1 MKDEDKTKDELINE
15 LVKMRRRVAELETSE
30 TERKRTEEELKQRFQ
45 KLRRTMKGT
54 IYAMALIV
62 EIRDPY
68 TAGHQRKVTSLG
80 CAIAKEMSL
89 SEDEIDGFRL
99 AGAIHDIG
107 RTYIPVEILSKPSLL
122 TDIEFAMVKSHPKVG
137 YDILKMVEFP
147 WPIAQIVLQHHERM
161 DGSGYPQGLSG
172 KDIMLEARILA
183 VADVIEA
190 MASKRPYRPAHSID
204 KALEEISQN
213 KGVLYDSKVVDAC
226 LKLFTEKGFKFE

>member
-89 SEDEIDGFRL
+89 SEDEIEGIRL
-99 AGAIHDIG
+99 TGAIHDVG
-107 RTYIPVEILSKPSLL
+107 RTYIPVEILSKPGRL
-122 TDIEFAMVKSHPKVG
+122 TDIEFAMVRTHPKVG

-147 WPIAQIVLQHHERM
+147 WPIAQVVLQHHERM

-172 KDIMLEARILA
+172 KDIMLEARIIA

>member
-62 EIRDPY
+62 EVRDPY

-122 TDIEFAMVKSHPKVG
+122 TDIEFAMVRTHPKVG
-137 YDILKMVEFP
+137 
-147 WPIAQIVLQHHERM
+147 W
-161 DGSGYPQGLSG
+161 
-172 KDIMLEARILA
+172 
-183 VADVIEA
+183 
-190 MASKRPYRPAHSID
+190 
-204 KALEEISQN
+204 
-213 KGVLYDSKVVDAC
+213 
-226 LKLFTEKGFKFE
+226 

>member
-15 LVKMRRRVAELETSE
+15 LVKMRRRVAELEASE
-30 TERKRTEEELKQRFQ
+30 TERKRTEEELKQRFE

-68 TAGHQRKVTSLG
+68 TAGHQRKMTSLA

-89 SEDEIDGFRL
+89 SEDEIEGIRL
-99 AGAIHDIG
+99 TGAIHDVG
-107 RTYIPVEILSKPSLL
+107 RTYIPVEILSKPGLL
-122 TDIEFAMVKSHPKVG
+122 TDIEFAMIKTHPKVG
-137 YDILKMVEFP
+137 CDILKMVEFP

-172 KDIMLEARILA
+172 KDIMLQARILA

-190 MASKRPYRPAHSID
+190 MASNRPYRSAHSID
-204 KALEEISQN
+204 KALEEILQN
-213 KGVLYDSKVVDAC
+213 KGALYDSKVVDAC
-226 LKLFTEKGFKFE
+226 LKLFTEKGFKFG